1 MLTLIR
7 SICRLFGSHALY
19 LSDQSVADRFDKLTL
34 TFCKEEPL
42 MRIRPLWPAA
52 LDKQAGQTRR
62 TAIHHRLAGASLGWL
77 LCCLLWPHS
86 VLSQP
91 DSQSVVT
98 PISAQLLSQY
108 EAAAAGDSDATEQAF
123 AALNALA
130 ASQPDNPLLLAVLGS
145 TGTMMARDSFIPWRA
160 LKYLETGMAQ
170 IDKGISLLGPS
181 DSSTIFQG
189 VPVTLWVRNTAG
201 CTYIEVPKMFN
212 RLESGYRILQD
223 AINSAEAQ
231 QLPFEKLAST
241 YLCAGQAAQKLG
253 EQTQARSYLQAVLN
267 RLPGTPQA
275 QQAAAL
281 LKG

>member
-1 MLTLIR
+1 
-7 SICRLFGSHALY
+7 
-19 LSDQSVADRFDKLTL
+19 
-34 TFCKEEPL
+34 
-42 MRIRPLWPAA
+42 MRILPFWHAISRRLPGQPPCAPGSGLTVGTAPLACLLACLCWPHAA
-52 LDKQAGQTRR
+52 LSQT
-62 TAIHHRLAGASLGWL
+62 
-77 LCCLLWPHS
+77 
-86 VLSQP
+86 
-91 DSQSVVT
+91 DSQHSAT
-98 PISAQLLSQY
+98 PISAQLLRQY
-108 EAAAAGDSDATEQAF
+108 EAAAAGDSQATEQAF

-130 ASQPDNPLLLAVLGS
+130 QSQPDNPLLLAVLGS

-170 IDKGISLLGPS
+170 IDKGISLLGPT
-181 DSSTIFQG
+181 DSSNTFQG

-201 CTYIEVPKMFN
+201 CTYVEVPKMFN

-231 QLPFEKLAST
+231 QLPFDKLAST

-253 EQTQARSYLQAVLN
+253 ESAQARSYLQAVLE